1 MDGSAFLWYIEVKDT
16 AKKRRKQN
24 MDQKEIE
31 ALIAA
36 GGAPCE
42 ICGGRMLKVDGCTW
56 PGVYSRGKYY
66 KRIKYGSEDF
76 AWPDERC
83 HDCGAKLG
91 HYHHANCDV
100 EQCPVCGGQLIGC
113 NCEIEYTNDSP
124 AEAQ

>member
-1 MDGSAFLWYIEVKDT
+1 
-16 AKKRRKQN
+16 

-66 KRIKYGSEDF
+66 KRKNE
-76 AWPDERC
+76 
-83 HDCGAKLG
+83 
-91 HYHHANCDV
+91 
-100 EQCPVCGGQLIGC
+100 
-113 NCEIEYTNDSP
+113 SP
-124 AEAQ
+124 TA

>member
-16 AKKRRKQN
+16 AKKRRKWN
-24 MDQKEIE
+24 MGQKEIE

-66 KRIKYGSEDF
+66 KRIKYGDEDF

-83 HDCGAKLG
+83 HD
-91 HYHHANCDV
+91 
-100 EQCPVCGGQLIGC
+100 
-113 NCEIEYTNDSP
+113 
-124 AEAQ
+124 

>member
-1 MDGSAFLWYIEVKDT
+1 
-16 AKKRRKQN
+16 

-56 PGVYSRGKYY
+56 SGVYSRGKYY
-66 KRIKYGSEDF
+66 KRIKYGDEDF

-100 EQCPVCGGQLIGC
+100 EQCPVRGGQLIGC
-113 NCEIEYTNDSP
+113 NCESEYTNDSP
-124 AEAQ
+124 TEAQ

>member
-16 AKKRRKQN
+16 AKKRRK
-24 MDQKEIE
+24 
-31 ALIAA
+31 
-36 GGAPCE
+36 
-42 ICGGRMLKVDGCTW
+42 W
-56 PGVYSRGKYY
+56 SGVYSRGKYY
-66 KRIKYGSEDF
+66 KRIKYGDEDF

>member
-66 KRIKYGSEDF
+66 KRIKYGDEDF

-83 HDCGAKLG
+83 HD
-91 HYHHANCDV
+91 
-100 EQCPVCGGQLIGC
+100 
-113 NCEIEYTNDSP
+113 
-124 AEAQ
+124 

>member
-1 MDGSAFLWYIEVKDT
+1 
-16 AKKRRKQN
+16 

-31 ALIAA
+31 SLIAA

-66 KRIKYGSEDF
+66 KRIKYGDEDF

-91 HYHHANCDV
+91 TLSSC
-100 EQCPVCGGQLIGC
+100 QLRCGAVPSMRRAADRLQL
-113 NCEIEYTNDSP
+113 
-124 AEAQ
+124 

>member
-1 MDGSAFLWYIEVKDT
+1 
-16 AKKRRKQN
+16 

-42 ICGGRMLKVDGCTW
+42 ICGGRMLKV
-56 PGVYSRGKYY
+56 
-66 KRIKYGSEDF
+66 
-76 AWPDERC
+76 
-83 HDCGAKLG
+83 
-91 HYHHANCDV
+91 DV

>member
-1 MDGSAFLWYIEVKDT
+1 MG
-16 AKKRRKQN
+16 
-24 MDQKEIE
+24 QKEIE

-66 KRIKYGSEDF
+66 KRIKYGDEDF

-100 EQCPVCGGQLIGC
+100 EQCPVCVVTVRLNTRMTLQQKRNKFNHCI
-113 NCEIEYTNDSP
+113 YDS
-124 AEAQ
+124 EKYNYK

>member
-1 MDGSAFLWYIEVKDT
+1 MDNRTLLWYIGVRNIEEE
-16 AKKRRKQN
+16 RRTSH

-66 KRIKYGSEDF
+66 KRIK
-76 AWPDERC
+76 
-83 HDCGAKLG
+83 
-91 HYHHANCDV
+91 
-100 EQCPVCGGQLIGC
+100 
-113 NCEIEYTNDSP
+113 
-124 AEAQ
+124 

>member
-16 AKKRRKQN
+16 AKKRRKWN

-56 PGVYSRGKYY
+56 SGVYSRGKYY
-66 KRIKYGSEDF
+66 KRMDRSHIGKNNRNPF
-76 AWPDERC
+76 AER
-83 HDCGAKLG
+83 GR
-91 HYHHANCDV
+91 
-100 EQCPVCGGQLIGC
+100 
-113 NCEIEYTNDSP
+113 
-124 AEAQ
+124 

>member
-1 MDGSAFLWYIEVKDT
+1 MG
-16 AKKRRKQN
+16 
-24 MDQKEIE
+24 QKEIE

-66 KRIKYGSEDF
+66 KRIKYGDEDF

-83 HDCGAKLG
+83 
-91 HYHHANCDV
+91 
-100 EQCPVCGGQLIGC
+100 PVCGGQLISC
-113 NCEIEYTNDSP
+113 NCEIEYTNDTP